1 MIPIPPRAVRGQ
13 PLTADQW
20 NAVIDC
26 LRRLNPIAGPGIRI
40 RETAQGVV
48 LDSAAVATAIQQQAV
63 AKSEALAPFT
73 LLQFG
78 TDEKTGKPK
87 WGLYTRSTWEG
98 FKYVDDG
105 AADGRTVKRSA
116 NLTPTDTITKRDN
129 LMLNEHAFWDVSAE
143 VNAKLSDTAD
153 SYTYI
158 YAERSLTNWPSGDN
172 GTAPTYSIAGLNE
185 DPLSSQSGWE
195 ALGGYIAKKKGETD
209 GDCDARVLIARIRA
223 KEKTRE
229 VADDKGGTKEEK
241 YIEYEVV
248 QRLTTHVVE
257 KAEQASARIY
267 YCKTADNY
275 APGNCTDITGK
286 PAYFVDDPLKV
297 ALIVLLGRTF
307 EANGVTTSPIE
318 MLKAFAVA
326 EVYPVALHAYEH
338 LPETT

>member
-1 MIPIPPRAVRGQ
+1 VRGQ

-26 LRRLNPIAGPGIRI
+26 LRRLNPIAGQGIRI

-48 LDSAAVATAIQQQAV
+48 LDSAAVATAVQRQEEVKTGAP
-63 AKSEALAPFT
+63 APFT

-87 WGLYTRSTWEG
+87 WGLYAGSRWEG

-105 AADGRTVKRSA
+105 AENGRTVKKSA
-116 NLTPTDTITKRDN
+116 NLVPPTTVTNRDY
-129 LMLNEHAFWDVSAE
+129 LMVNEHSFWDVSAE
-143 VNAKLSDTAD
+143 VNAKLSDQAD

-158 YAERSLTNWPSGDN
+158 YAERSLKNWPSGDN

-229 VADDKGGTKEEK
+229 VSDGTGGTKEET

-248 QRLTTHVVE
+248 QRLTTHVAE
-257 KAEQASARIY
+257 EAEQASARIY
-267 YCKTADNY
+267 YCKTAGNY

-286 PAYFVDDPLKV
+286 PESFVDDPLKV

-307 EANGVTTSPIE
+307 EANGTTTAPAE

-338 LPETT
+338 LPDTK